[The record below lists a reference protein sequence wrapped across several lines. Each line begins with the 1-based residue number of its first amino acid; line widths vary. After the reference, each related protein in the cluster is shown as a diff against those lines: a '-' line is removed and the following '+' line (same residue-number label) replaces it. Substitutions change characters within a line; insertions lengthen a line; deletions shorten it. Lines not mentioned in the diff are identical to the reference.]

1 MGLKARL
8 LRIAGILG
16 AFAALAA
23 SLGAS
28 LKWNG

>member
-8 LRIAGILG
+8 ARIAGILG